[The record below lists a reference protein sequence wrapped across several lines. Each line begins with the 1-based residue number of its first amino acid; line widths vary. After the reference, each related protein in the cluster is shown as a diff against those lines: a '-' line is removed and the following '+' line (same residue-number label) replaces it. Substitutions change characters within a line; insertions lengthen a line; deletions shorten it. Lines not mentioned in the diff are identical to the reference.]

1 MPRDDSRSRGRASGS
16 DRPRR
21 TNQPSSNER
30 PASGRSNA
38 YERLRG
44 ERKGVTVR
52 SQQDEAPG
60 AIRRSWADE
69 PIERRGFIS
78 VLLGAGMALGVLRL
92 ADYQIIEGER
102 YRKRAD
108 QRRLTAQTLYAKR
121 GTIYD
126 RGGNVL
132 ARTVDCKNVYVNPQ
146 AVKNPD
152 KAVRALVSIL
162 GVDGKSCRKQIASD
176 EAFVYIKRQVDSDEA
191 KALEKKNIAGIGFEP
206 AVKRVYPYGSLAS
219 QVLGVVNT
227 DNVGIT
233 GIEKQY
239 ESVLAGTDGSI
250 VRERAADGTYIAGG
264 AYKKVAAR
272 DGADLV
278 LGIDV
283 SIQQVAEEALKK
295 GVEDTGAEYGSA
307 VVIDPTSGE
316 ILAACSYPTYDQSDL
331 AHATTADMN
340 LRLVTDAYE
349 PGSVFKTVV
358 CAGGIDQGI
367 ITEDSTFQVPA
378 SIKVGDGTVTDDDKR
393 DYGMTMT
400 TREILRRSSNVG
412 MVCVGRKIGV
422 DDFDKHVIRGFKIG
436 TSSGIDFPGENLGIV
451 KHPGEYDGS
460 TLGSMSFG
468 QGLSVSPIEIAR
480 AVAAIANDGVMTVPH
495 FVTSAQGERKN
506 WGKKKRRVV
515 SKYAASQ
522 VTSMME
528 TVVKEGTG
536 VAAQITGYDVAGKT
550 GTAEQASSKGG
561 YKESSFMSS
570 FIGFAP
576 ASSPKALCYITLDHT
591 PQHGSSAAVP
601 FQTIMAKTLDVLGV
615 KPTS

>member
-1 MPRDDSRSRGRASGS
+1 MGF
-16 DRPRR
+16 
-21 TNQPSSNER
+21 
-30 PASGRSNA
+30 
-38 YERLRG
+38 
-44 ERKGVTVR
+44 
-52 SQQDEAPG
+52 G
-60 AIRRSWADE
+60 A
-69 PIERRGFIS
+69 
-78 VLLGAGMALGVLRL
+78 LRL
-92 ADYQIIEGER
+92 ADYQIFEGDR
-102 YRKRAD
+102 YRTRAD

-126 RGGNVL
+126 RNGNVM
-132 ARTVDCKNVYVNPQ
+132 ARTVDCKNVYVNPR

-162 GVDGKSCRKQIASD
+162 GVDGKKCRKQVESD
-176 EAFVYIKRQVDSDEA
+176 EAFVYIKRQVDADEA
-191 KALEKKNIAGIGFEP
+191 KALQKKNIAGIGFEP
-206 AVKRVYPYGSLAS
+206 AVKRVYPYGNLAS

-227 DNVGIT
+227 DNAGIT

-239 ESVLAGTDGSI
+239 ESDLAGTDGSI
-250 VRERAADGTYIAGG
+250 VRERAADGTFIAGG
-264 AYKKVAAR
+264 AYKKVSAH
-272 DGADLV
+272 DGSDLV
-278 LGIDV
+278 LSIDV

-307 VVIDPTSGE
+307 VVVDPTTGE

-331 AHATTADMN
+331 EHASTADMN

-349 PGSVFKTVV
+349 PGSVFKTLV
-358 CAGGIDQGI
+358 CAGGIDRGI

-422 DDFDKHVIRGFKIG
+422 DDFDKHVVKAFKIG
-436 TSSGIDFPGENLGIV
+436 KSSGIDFPGENLGIV

-480 AVAAIANDGVMTVPH
+480 AVGAIANDGVMTVPH
-495 FVTSAQGERKN
+495 FVTSVKGEEKS
-506 WGKKKRRVV
+506 WGKKNRRVV
-515 SKYAASQ
+515 SKDAASQ

-536 VAAQITGYDVAGKT
+536 TAAQITGYDVAGKT

-561 YKESSFMSS
+561 YRESSFMSS

-576 ASSPKALCYITLDHT
+576 ASAPKALCYITLDHT

-601 FQTIMAKTLDVLGV
+601 FQTIMTKTLDVLGV

>member
-1 MPRDDSRSRGRASGS
+1 MPRDDSRNRGRASGS

-21 TNQPSSNER
+21 TNQTNSNGR

-44 ERKGVTVR
+44 TDGATVRTRQDDAPVTV
-52 SQQDEAPG
+52 
-60 AIRRSWADE
+60 RRSWADE
-69 PIERRGFIS
+69 PIGRRRL
-78 VLLGAGMALGVLRL
+78 VLGLLALGMGAGVLRL
-92 ADYQIIEGER
+92 ADYQIIEGDR
-102 YRKRAD
+102 YRARAD

-126 RGGNVL
+126 RNGNVL
-132 ARTVDCKNVYVNPQ
+132 ARTVDCKNVYVNPH

-162 GVDGKSCRKQIASD
+162 GVDGKTCRKQIESD
-176 EAFVYIKRQVDSDEA
+176 EAFVYIKRQVDADEA
-191 KALEKKNIAGIGFEP
+191 KALQKRNIAGIGFEP
-206 AVKRVYPYGSLAS
+206 AVKRVYPYGNLAS

-227 DNVGIT
+227 DHVGIT

-239 ESVLAGTDGSI
+239 EDVLAGTDGSI
-250 VRERAADGTYIAGG
+250 VRERAADGTFIAGG

-272 DGADLV
+272 DGSDLV

-283 SIQQVAEEALKK
+283 SIQQVAEEALKQ
-295 GVEDTGAEYGSA
+295 GVEDTGAQYGSA
-307 VVIDPTSGE
+307 VVIDPTTGE

-331 AHATTADMN
+331 AHASTADMN

-349 PGSVFKTVV
+349 PGSVFKTIV

-412 MVCVGRKIGV
+412 MVCVGRDIGA
-422 DDFDKHVIRGFKIG
+422 DAFDKHVIGGFKIG
-436 TSSGIDFPGENLGIV
+436 KSSGIDFPGENLGIV

-480 AVAAIANDGVMTVPH
+480 AVGAIANGGVMTVPH
-495 FVTSAQGERKN
+495 FVTSAKGEQKN
-506 WGKKKRRVV
+506 WDGKKRRAV
-515 SKYAASQ
+515 SKYAAAQ
-522 VTSMME
+522 VASMME
-528 TVVKEGTG
+528 TVVEEGTG
-536 VAAQITGYDVAGKT
+536 TAAQIAGYEVAGKT
-550 GTAEQASSKGG
+550 GTAEQASSSGG

-576 ASSPKALCYITLDHT
+576 ASAPQALCYITLDHT

-601 FQTIMAKTLDVLGV
+601 FRTIMAKTLDVLGV
-615 KPTS
+615 KPTT